1 MHVVY
6 YAFTTVS
13 VTTTTT
19 TTATTTAALIDT
31 TMASVI
37 TCNAFDFLYPVVAV
51 YDIC

>member
-19 TTATTTAALIDT
+19 TATTTAAVIDT